1 MRPWYFL
8 LFCLLWT
15 GESPAAES
23 VYATASQSESLQKRE
38 ASARVAAL
46 GGNGTSLDAGADSI
60 LSNPAAMAGITGL
73 ELGAHHQSWLA
84 DINQENLT
92 AAGPAFGRW
101 GAWGA
106 SLGLVEYGY
115 IEAVDEFGQ
124 PLGGVSAQDYSLSLG
139 WARATGT
146 GLSFGG
152 VARVAQE
159 SLAGEATTRAS
170 MDLGLLWAH
179 GPWRVGV
186 VLADVTS
193 ILLTGNGGP
202 SALRAELSGE
212 LGSHP
217 GDLRFCGGFSA
228 EPGGL
233 SRLQTGLE
241 GGLYDTLMLRAGYEA
256 KLGDSLVD
264 GFSGASFGLG
274 FALGSS
280 VVDYAFLPFG
290 DLGSG
295 HRISLKWRMK
305 RPATVAPRLALRPRS
320 PVPQPS
326 PTPVATAV
334 PIALPTPVATS
345 VPVAMPMPT
354 PIPTPTADS
363 LQFKVTDDALEL
375 ARSAEAHGNFEEAV
389 ALHESLLGRY
399 PHNPVIWR
407 SLGDLYYRAHRQDEA
422 VKAFDRALEEG
433 LMNQELERWLEKYRS
448 QP

>member
-1 MRPWYFL
+1 
-8 LFCLLWT
+8 
-15 GESPAAES
+15 
-23 VYATASQSESLQKRE
+23 
-38 ASARVAAL
+38 
-46 GGNGTSLDAGADSI
+46 
-60 LSNPAAMAGITGL
+60 
-73 ELGAHHQSWLA
+73 
-84 DINQENLT
+84 
-92 AAGPAFGRW
+92 
-101 GAWGA
+101 
-106 SLGLVEYGY
+106 
-115 IEAVDEFGQ
+115 
-124 PLGGVSAQDYSLSLG
+124 
-139 WARATGT
+139 
-146 GLSFGG
+146 
-152 VARVAQE
+152 
-159 SLAGEATTRAS
+159 

-193 ILLTGNGGP
+193 ILLTSNGGP

-295 HRISLKWRMK
+295 HRISLKWRMHQK
-305 RPATVAPRLALRPRS
+305 VPAAPRPAPQVPAPAQISPALPKM
-320 PVPQPS
+320 
-326 PTPVATAV
+326 TP
-334 PIALPTPVATS
+334 LPTPVPTPTATVLPQA
-345 VPVAMPMPT
+345 VPSLPPA